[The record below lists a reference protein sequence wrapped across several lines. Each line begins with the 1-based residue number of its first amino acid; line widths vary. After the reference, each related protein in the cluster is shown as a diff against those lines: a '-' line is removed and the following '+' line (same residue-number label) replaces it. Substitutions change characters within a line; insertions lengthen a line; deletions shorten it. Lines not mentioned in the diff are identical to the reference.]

1 MKRKDESEDEAACCA
16 HAGDEDEEMQGDEDE
31 ADCYAWLGDEE

>member
-1 MKRKDESEDEAACCA
+1 MKARMRQLVVLQL
-16 HAGDEDEEMQGDEDE
+16 EDEEMRGDEDE